1 MPWRPGPGGIRDG
14 LTRRAARLELDADA
28 IDDWVDGRMRGLSAI
43 RTIEAAAADADL
55 VIEAAIED
63 LAAKRAIFVA
73 LDRAAPSW
81 AVLAT
86 NTSALSV
93 TAIGGAT
100 SRPGRVIGLH
110 FFNPAPV
117 MRLVEIVT
125 TGQTEPAVAEMAVG
139 LMARWGRTPVRS
151 ADAPGFI
158 VNRVNRPFTLEPLD
172 AIASGGATVAAV
184 DHAMRAAGY
193 PMGPFELMDLI
204 GLDVNLAVTRT
215 LFAAALEAGDPL
227 ADRFRP
233 SPIQE
238 RLVAE
243 GHLGRKGGGGFYPGG
258 WVAGEGATTPSID
271 PLAAA
276 LPERVELATIN
287 EAYRVVGDGVATV
300 ADVDLALRLGAGHP
314 LGPFERVARLGG
326 PGSVLARLRELAH
339 DGPRFVPAPA
349 LVAASDR

>member
-1 MPWRPGPGGIRDG
+1 
-14 LTRRAARLELDADA
+14 
-28 IDDWVDGRMRGLSAI
+28 
-43 RTIEAAAADADL
+43 
-55 VIEAAIED
+55 
-63 LAAKRAIFVA
+63 
-73 LDRAAPSW
+73 
-81 AVLAT
+81 VLAT

-93 TAIGGAT
+93 TALGAAT

-125 TGQTEPAVAEMAVG
+125 TGLTEPAVAEMAVG

-151 ADAPGFI
+151 TDAPGFI

-172 AIASGGATVAAV
+172 ALASGGTTVAAV

-204 GLDVNLAVTRT
+204 GLDVNLAVTRV
-215 LFAAALEAGDPL
+215 LFGAALEAGDPL

-238 RLVAE
+238 RPVAE
-243 GHLGRKGGGGFYPGG
+243 GHLGRKGGGGFYPSGRVVGG
-258 WVAGEGATTPSID
+258 EATPGID

-276 LPERVELATIN
+276 LPERVGLATIN
-287 EAYRVVGDGVATV
+287 EAYRVVGDGVATA

-326 PGSVLARLRELAH
+326 PGAILARLRGPGH